1 MFHKLKHLRDLRSQ
15 AKTMQNALAQ
25 ESVTVEKSGVKVVMN
40 GNLEIT
46 SLTVNENLAKESLE
60 GILKDCLNDAVKKT
74 QRIMATK
81 IQEMG
86 GLSGIR

>member
-46 SLTVNENLAKESLE
+46 SLTVNENLSKESLE

-74 QRIMATK
+74 QRIMAAK

-86 GLSGIR
+86 GMPKF